1 MAKQIISDEVW
12 KEQIPAANKYYQTWE
27 KRFKC
32 SILENYYEGRQW
44 SGDMEDYNPY
54 TINKIYETVQI
65 KIDSF
70 VPEFPKYTV
79 SPQQGSA
86 DFDLETAALS
96 SQMKQDVLNTIINN
110 DKEVFHDEIQA
121 AYKDSFFRFGIIE
134 VGYAANWI
142 LNPNAQRPLLNTDK
156 EKLEYSSNKNPYTV
170 GEPVELPVH
179 ERVYYKRIPARC
191 FRVGGMDHRY
201 LHRATWCGYYEYVD
215 KNDLLAIRSV
225 MNRSKIN
232 DCQGTSTLEYSNDG
246 TDNEEIDRKGDYV
259 KIWHIWHNK
268 AKLRLIV
275 MDDGPTIFQRP
286 FDRLN
291 LIDYRP
297 DKRVRNDSFY
307 PIPPV
312 FHWISPQDEIN
323 ETREQMRK
331 HRRRF
336 NRKFQVIVDTVE
348 DDEIEKFE
356 NGDDGGIVKVK
367 KENAI
372 TPILDAP
379 LGSSVNQAIMTSDDD
394 MNKISGTTAA
404 QRATADRTTATEAQ
418 QIGFQSSIR
427 TDAERNRIAR
437 LLIAIGRETLLIVR
451 DKFTLGVWIELT
463 GDNQGSMMT
472 EYQMHKPV
480 YDWVTSEDL
489 NDGYDFRIQV
499 DVTTLSQS
507 GQEDEKKHFLEF
519 LAVVTQYPQIAMSP
533 KLVREAAYRV
543 GYRNEAIIKEMMDMA
558 LLQRLQA
565 MHGMQQQQQGL
576 QTSQQMMQAKTPNDI
591 EQIRQQMQGQLGP
604 GQQQ

>member
-12 KEQIPAANKYYQTWE
+12 KSRIQAANKYYEAWE

-32 SILENYYEGRQW
+32 KILEKYYEGFQW
-44 SGDMEDYNPY
+44 SGELDDYNHY
-54 TINKIYETVQI
+54 TINKVYETVQI

-70 VPEFPKYTV
+70 IPEFPQFQV
-79 SPQQGSA
+79 SPQAGNA
-86 DFDLETAALS
+86 DYDLETAALS
-96 SQMKQDVLNTIINN
+96 SQLKQDVLNTIINN

-121 AYKDSFFRFGIIE
+121 AYKDSFFRFGILE

-142 LNPNAQRPLLNTDK
+142 MNPNAPRPLLDTDK
-156 EKLEYSSNKNPYTV
+156 DKVTNYNQYPKIVS
-170 GEPVELPVH
+170 EPAELPVQ
-179 ERVYYKRIPARC
+179 ERIYFKHIPART
-191 FRVGGMDHRY
+191 FRVGGIDHRY
-201 LHRATWCGYYEYVD
+201 LHRTSWCGYYEYVN
-215 KNDLLAIRSV
+215 KNDLLSIRSV
-225 MNRSKIN
+225 MNRSKIE
-232 DCQGTSTLEYSNDG
+232 DCIGTSSIEYSQDG
-246 TDNEEIDRKGDYV
+246 SDEEHIDRNGDYV
-259 KIWHIWHNK
+259 KIWQLWDNK
-268 AKLRLIV
+268 AKQRIIFV
-275 MDDGPTIFQRP
+275 DDGVTIFQRP

-291 LIDYRP
+291 LMDYRP
-297 DKRVRNDSFY
+297 DKRLVTGGFY

-336 NRKFQVIVDTVE
+336 NRKFQAVTGTVE
-348 DDEIEKFE
+348 DEEIEKFE
-356 NGDDGGIVKVK
+356 NGDDGAIVKVK
-367 KENAI
+367 TANAI

-379 LGSSVNQAIMTSDDD
+379 LGQSLDKAIMTSDDD

-404 QRATADRTTATEAQ
+404 QRASADRTTATEAQ

-437 LLIAIGRETLLIVR
+437 LLISIGREVLLTVR
-451 DKFTLGVWIELT
+451 DKFTLGIWVKLA
-463 GDNQGSMMT
+463 GDNQGSMFT

-499 DVTTLSQS
+499 DVTTLSS
-507 GQEDEKKHFLEF
+507 AGQADEKAHFLEF

-533 KLVREAAYRV
+533 KLIREAAYRV
-543 GYRNEAIIKEMMDMA
+543 GYRNEAVIKEMQDMA
-558 LLQRLQA
+558 LLQKLAQ
-565 MHGMQQQQQGL
+565 MHGIQQAQRGMQ
-576 QTSQQMMQAKTPNDI
+576 TAQQMVQAKTPNDI